1 MYLRV
6 NLNVKNKIYFHY
18 ICEKEIV
25 IYYYI
30 IFYQTFVRV
39 MKSRGFNKPRKQM
52 HHIFHGDVISF
63 SMFIKIE
70 KKNFLLTSRNI
81 IPFVKI

>member
-18 ICEKEIV
+18 MRKEIV

-30 IFYQTFVRV
+30 TFCQTFMRV

-52 HHIFHGDVISF
+52 HHIFHSDVISF
-63 SMFIKIE
+63 SMFIKIAR
-70 KKNFLLTSRNI
+70 KIFYLSTFRNI
-81 IPFVKI
+81 FLFVKI